1 MLIDTTTRSAYIEI
15 RSDSDKDIIII
26 AGNGRRINIRGAWPP
41 CPERGSAQLRSRRRI
56 SKIRIVINFSCSR
69 NSKRLL
75 RHIHNVWIGAACGRC
90 PYCGLSPTSAR
101 GTALPSHSADGRVC
115 VGAGA
120 VCGEALDNGS
130 SEITR
135 RRAIN
140 HIHVSFRRAPHASR
154 IRDGRLIT
162 EPVSKILATKKGT
175 ENVGR
180 LLDLSHIGIRD
191 VYVAL
196 RRWNR

>member
-69 NSKRLL
+69 NRKRLL
-75 RHIHNVWIGAACGRC
+75 RNIHNVWIWKRAACRRC
-90 PYCGLSPTSAR
+90 PYSRLSPTTAR
-101 GTALPSHSADGRVC
+101 GTALPIHSADGRVC

-140 HIHVSFRRAPHASR
+140 HIHVSFRRAPHALR

-162 EPVSKILATKKGT
+162 KPASSKIFATTSIDT

-180 LLDLSHIGIRD
+180 LLDL
-191 VYVAL
+191 L
-196 RRWNR
+196 